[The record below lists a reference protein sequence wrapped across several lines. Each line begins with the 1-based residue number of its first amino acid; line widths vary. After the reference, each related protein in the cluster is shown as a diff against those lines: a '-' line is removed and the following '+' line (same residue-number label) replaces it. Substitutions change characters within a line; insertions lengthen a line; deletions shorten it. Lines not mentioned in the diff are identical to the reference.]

1 MLEQSAAGIFFTF
14 IISNERYNRRICI
27 RRRYRPKNSRSCQV
41 RLSLAQIIPPAA
53 TVCFLRCGRCLVRV
67 RNEVAGQC
75 ARWLRYGHPSLCP
88 TASHVYNLMDALRAS
103 SMVVSALPR
112 KHPPRLPRNQN
123 LAKSAT
129 KRKGELTAVTM
140 IRRYNRFWTQE
151 DDQLLL
157 ELRAA
162 GRSSIIIAA
171 ALHRSPQAIEKRL
184 FTLRA
189 RLQFAE
195 VVAIPSEKKAEA

>member
-1 MLEQSAAGIFFTF
+1 MLERSAAGIFFTF

-112 KHPPRLPRNQN
+112 KDPRRPRNQN
-123 LAKSAT
+123 REVGYQAQ
-129 KRKGELTAVTM
+129 GGLTAVIM

-195 VVAIPSEKKAEA
+195 VVAIPSEKKADA